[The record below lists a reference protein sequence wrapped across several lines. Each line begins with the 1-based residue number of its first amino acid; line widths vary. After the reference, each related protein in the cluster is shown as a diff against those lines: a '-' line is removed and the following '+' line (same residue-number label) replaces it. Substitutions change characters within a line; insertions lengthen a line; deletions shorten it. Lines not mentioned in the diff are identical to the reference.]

1 MSFFT
6 PPPPPAEPPE
16 QPPRPPW
23 IGPPENE
30 LGEAAAATVVLVK
43 RSELAIVVTDFRAY
57 SCGIAGRLVVRT
69 RERAPGVRMMH
80 PMHLMMGTRG
90 TDPNELPH
98 ELLRFGIEFAD
109 GRRATTIDN
118 RASHRDEPPEIVLMQ
133 RGGGGGGSGWEFGF
147 WIWPLPPEGPL
158 TFAVEWPSESVELT
172 TSQLDVAP
180 LLAAA
185 TRSEEL
191 WEPGE
196 QGEQGA
202 GPIGTTFQ
210 QQLAMH
216 TRAKPPEKPSE
227 S

>member
-1 MSFFT
+1 M
-6 PPPPPAEPPE
+6 
-16 QPPRPPW
+16 
-23 IGPPENE
+23 
-30 LGEAAAATVVLVK
+30 
-43 RSELAIVVTDFRAY
+43 TDFRAY

-90 TDPNELPH
+90 TRPDELPP
-98 ELLRFGIEFAD
+98 ELLRFGVEFAD

-133 RGGGGGGSGWEFGF
+133 RGGGGGGGGWEFGF

-191 WEPGE
+191 WERRRTGRAGSRPDRNDVSAAARHAHPCEAAREAVRELSPKGRPRRA
-196 QGEQGA
+196 QSRRPRAPHPRGA
-202 GPIGTTFQ
+202 QP
-210 QQLAMH
+210 ASA
-216 TRAKPPEKPSE
+216 R
-227 S
+227 